1 MINTTFPNQASGEL
15 KGESV
20 SWRRISAFMPCALV
34 HYFIWYRL
42 WIRCIIDRHGQEE
55 TFAFGEL
62 VLWIKG
68 LFIDIWKCG
77 LLPAFRFSVSYP
89 VHIEHPLNFTHQRM
103 H

>member
-1 MINTTFPNQASGEL
+1 M
-15 KGESV
+15 V
-20 SWRRISAFMPCALV
+20 
-34 HYFIWYRL
+34 
-42 WIRCIIDRHGQEE
+42 RCEQEE
-55 TFAFGEL
+55 TGDFGPVKRALLLLAFGEL

-89 VHIEHPLNFTHQRM
+89 VHIEHPLTFTHQRM